1 MKCPACGLEMFLYSA
16 KSGGEGV
23 AVTREYVCG
32 NKRCHRFDE
41 RMRRKTALAA
51 AEMKTTQEC

>member
-16 KSGGEGV
+16 KSGEGV

-32 NKRCHRFDE
+32 NKRCTRFDE
-41 RMRRKTALAA
+41 RMKRKTAFAA
-51 AEMKTTQEC
+51 AEAKTTQEC

>member
-32 NKRCHRFDE
+32 NKRCTRFDE
-41 RMRRKTALAA
+41 RMKRKTATA
-51 AEMKTTQEC
+51 AEVKTTQEC

>member
-16 KSGGEGV
+16 KSGEGV

-32 NKRCHRFDE
+32 NKRCPRFDE
-41 RMRRKTALAA
+41 RMRRKTATA

>member
-23 AVTREYVCG
+23 AVTRAYVCG
-32 NKRCHRFDE
+32 NKRCPRFDE
-41 RMRRKTALAA
+41 RMRRKTAFAA
-51 AEMKTTQEC
+51 AEMKTTQAC

>member
-1 MKCPACGLEMFLYSA
+1 MFLYSA

-32 NKRCHRFDE
+32 NKRCPRFDE
-41 RMRRKTALAA
+41 RMRRKTAFAA

>member
-16 KSGGEGV
+16 KSGEGG

-32 NKRCHRFDE
+32 NKRCPRFDE
-41 RMRRKTALAA
+41 RMKRKTATA
-51 AEMKTTQEC
+51 AEVKTTQEC

>member
-32 NKRCHRFDE
+32 NKRCPRFDE
-41 RMRRKTALAA
+41 RMKRKTAFAA

>member
-1 MKCPACGLEMFLYSA
+1 MFLYSA
-16 KSGGEGV
+16 KSGEGG

-32 NKRCHRFDE
+32 NKRCPRFDE
-41 RMRRKTALAA
+41 RMRRKTAFAA

>member
-32 NKRCHRFDE
+32 NKRCPRFDE
-41 RMRRKTALAA
+41 RMRRKTATA
-51 AEMKTTQEC
+51 AEMKTTQAC